1 MQHRKFKRYDAPLKI
16 QFRWGYEAFKKGG
29 KYRQLGNR
37 KLFTEFR
44 PRFKEDMQLKEW
56 QRGFNTAY
64 FENLSR
70 IKKDEQL
77 RKGSET
83 VYEME
88 KH

>member
-16 QFRWGYEAFKKGG
+16 QFGWGYEALKKGG
-29 KYRQLGNR
+29 KYRQLGNK